1 MLPAERFL
9 GSGHQT
15 KETEIEA
22 NFLWQAATT
31 PRPRRHV
38 LHQASASFYERI
50 QDTFLSQHYS
60 CTNSYK
66 SLKKKITRKLVS
78 VLLTRAMTSGYYL
91 LFSFVLSTCCRKPGA
106 WRGSSHPGGA
116 CAWCWP
122 PAASAPWDEGSTA
135 RPSMNPTAAPKM
147 FFQCKVSALT
157 PMEAQIKNEDS
168 LGVGGVIK

>member
-66 SLKKKITRKLVS
+66 SLKKKITRKIVS

-91 LFSFVLSTCCRKPGA
+91 LLSFVLSTCCRKLGA

-122 PAASAPWDEGSTA
+122 PAATNPLGRGQHSPSQHEPHSSPQNVFSMQSVCPDTNGST
-135 RPSMNPTAAPKM
+135 NQK
-147 FFQCKVSALT
+147 
-157 PMEAQIKNEDS
+157 
-168 LGVGGVIK
+168 